1 MYKKLPFAENELLA
15 NFNVRYEF
23 PDETDEFKKRGPYDE
38 KDDVPIFS
46 DNLKKIVRRCLTKNV
61 NDRADVY
68 ELIDMMK

>member
-46 DNLKKIVRRCLTKNV
+46 DSLK
-61 NDRADVY
+61 
-68 ELIDMMK
+68 